1 MFLKPRIKQSL
12 GKQMSAASMIIVAA
26 LSLSSCSL
34 FSDLD
39 EEYKNVQE
47 TKPTQGLKGE
57 GNMGFVDLYPIPA
70 SSELAPGEL
79 IADIPRPE
87 PLSLTEDKDGV
98 QLRKLDDQRW
108 IVVAQPPNQVW
119 PLVRQFW
126 DLHRIAVVYEQP
138 KEGVLETRW
147 IKRNDERQSLMSRIK
162 GRVFLGDDLL
172 DKYHVSVE
180 QGIRRGLTEVHLVQ
194 RSVGLYESASAPS
207 SFEPNEKWPKQS
219 ENLALSA
226 AVIDELI
233 TFLAKQVVSGQ
244 STSFLAEG
252 LVGQSRVKLVNN
264 AEQQPVLQLDA
275 RFDRAWASAVNA
287 ADDLVLKV
295 TDRNRS
301 EGNIFITYNERAK
314 EDEPSVI
321 SRIFGAAS
329 IEESDQ
335 ELILKVIEV
344 DQFRVQ
350 VIVTDKD
357 GNAIDKSNA
366 LQVLEFVQDRLF

>member
-1 MFLKPRIKQSL
+1 MSVVNQLKKVN
-12 GKQMSAASMIIVAA
+12 AAAIMVVAA
-26 LSLSSCSL
+26 FSLSSCSL

-47 TKPTQGLKGE
+47 TSPTVGLNGQASE
-57 GNMGFVDLYPIPA
+57 FIDLYPIPDQQK
-70 SSELAPGEL
+70 LAPGEL
-79 IADIPRPE
+79 IAEVPRPE
-87 PLSLTEDKDGV
+87 PLSLTDDKDGV

-138 KEGVLETRW
+138 KDGVLETRW
-147 IKRNDERQSLMSRIK
+147 IKRNDERQSLMARVK

-194 RSVGLYESASAPS
+194 RSVGLYESNSAPS
-207 SFEPNEKWPKQS
+207 AYEPNEAWPKQS

-233 TFLAKQVVSGQ
+233 TFLAKQTVTGQ

-252 LVGQSRVKLVNN
+252 IVGDSRVALVRN
-264 AEQQPVLQLDA
+264 EDDYPILQLDA
-275 RFDRAWASAVNA
+275 RFDRAWASVVNS

-301 EGNIFITYNERAK
+301 EGQIFVTYNPRAK
-314 EDEPSVI
+314 EDEPGFFA
-321 SRIFGAAS
+321 RLFGADEIS
-329 IEESDQ
+329 ESDQ
-335 ELILKVIEV
+335 ELLLNVVTLDEY
-344 DQFRVQ
+344 RVQ
-350 VIVTDKD
+350 VVVLDKE
-357 GNAIDKSNA
+357 GNVLDASQA
-366 LQVLEFVQDRLF
+366 LKVLEFVQDRLF

>member
-1 MFLKPRIKQSL
+1 MAIFLNQFKKWN
-12 GKQMSAASMIIVAA
+12 AATVIVAA
-26 LSLSSCSL
+26 FSLSSCSL

-47 TKPTQGLKGE
+47 TAPTKGLAGE
-57 GNMGFVDLYPIPA
+57 NVEFIDLYPIP
-70 SSELAPGEL
+70 EKDTLAPGEL
-79 IADIPRPE
+79 IADVPRPE
-87 PLSLTEDKDGV
+87 PLSLTDDKDGV

-138 KEGVLETRW
+138 REGVLETRW
-147 IKRNDERQSLMSRIK
+147 IKRNDERQSLMSRVK

-172 DKYHVSVE
+172 DKYRVSVE

-207 SFEPNEKWPKQS
+207 SYEPNEAWPKQS

-233 TFLAKQVVSGQ
+233 TFLAKQTVSGQ
-244 STSFLAEG
+244 SSSFLAEG
-252 LVGQSRVKLVNN
+252 IVGDSRVALIRDD
-264 AEQQPVLQLDA
+264 EDYPILQLDA
-275 RFDRAWASAVNA
+275 RFDRAWASVVNS

-301 EGNIFITYNERAK
+301 EGKMFVTYNHRAK
-314 EDEPSVI
+314 QEEPGFFA
-321 SRIFGAAS
+321 RLFGADEIS
-329 IEESDQ
+329 DSDQ
-335 ELILKVIEV
+335 ELLIHVVSLDEY
-344 DQFRVQ
+344 RVQ
-350 VIVTDKD
+350 VLVTDKD
-357 GNAIDKSNA
+357 GNNMDAAQA
-366 LQVLEFVQDRLF
+366 LKVLEFVQDRLF